1 MFKKVLLIA
10 VCMAFT
16 LVLTAQHRIEGRVL
30 DSNDQ
35 NPLPGANVVVK
46 GTFKGVFANYSGK
59 FSLSGLQPGR
69 HVLQISFL
77 GYESREVS
85 VEVPADEPIHVILER
100 SATLANEVV
109 VVGLRA
115 DGRTPATF
123 TNVSKEQI
131 SAKNL
136 GQDLPFL
143 LNLTPSLV
151 VTSDAGAGVGYTWM
165 NIRGSDHT
173 RINITLNGI
182 PMNDA
187 ESHGV
192 WWVNTPDLASSVEN
206 IQVQRGV
213 GLSTHGAGAFGA
225 TISMTT
231 LGLQENAH
239 AALENSFGS
248 FNTLKNTAVFG
259 TGLINQRWSFDGR
272 LSRIVSDGFID
283 RATSDLKSYYF
294 SGGYYGENT
303 IIRAVTFSGTE
314 TTYQAWNGVP
324 GHMLQTNRTY
334 NPSGRFTDNAGNI
347 QYYENETDNYQQD
360 HFQLHLSHAFNT
372 DFTANVSLFYTLG
385 RGYFEQYRESERFSR
400 YNLPNVVIGNDTITR
415 TDLIRQRWLDN
426 HFAGL
431 VYSLNHKPTQALAL
445 TLGGGF
451 NTYWGRHF
459 GQIIWAEHAQNIPK
473 GWYYYDNDAIK
484 RDFNSF
490 VKANYEITA
499 GLNLFADMQYRFI
512 DYTFEGPA
520 WVLGEISRID
530 QQAVFH
536 FFNPKVGLNWV
547 VNPQSTLYA
556 FAGIGNREPVRRD
569 FTESSP
575 ESRPKHETLRN
586 IELGYRFQGRRTM
599 FSVNAYLM
607 DYKNQ
612 LVLTGEINDV
622 GGFSRVNIADSYRAG
637 IELQGGLIFS
647 ERLKWQGNATFSRN
661 KIPYFVEHSDVF
673 DNTWEWIGTE
683 ERLYRNT
690 DIAFSPSII
699 AASLLTFE
707 PVNNLLISLNSKY
720 VGRQFIDNTQNTD
733 RMLDAFFVNDLRFN
747 FVFRPGFF
755 REVELIFQVN
765 NLLNEQYETNA
776 WIYKGVVGDQGL
788 ITIEDGYFPQ
798 AGRHFMAGLNLRF

>member
-1 MFKKVLLIA
+1 MIKKVLLAA

-16 LVLTAQHRIEGRVL
+16 LVLTGQHRIDGRVL
-30 DSNDQ
+30 DSTDQ
-35 NPLPGANVVVK
+35 SPLPGANIVVK
-46 GTFKGVFANYSGK
+46 GTFKGVFANYSGH
-59 FSLSGLQPGR
+59 FSITGLPPGE
-69 HVLQISFL
+69 HILQISFL
-77 GYESREVS
+77 GYQSREVS
-85 VEVPADEPIHVILER
+85 VDVPTDEPIQVILER

-173 RINITLNGI
+173 RVNITLNGI

-248 FNTLKNTAVFG
+248 FNTLKNTAIFG

-324 GHMLQTNRTY
+324 GHMLQSNRTY
-334 NPSGRFTDNAGNI
+334 NPSGRFTDNAGNTR
-347 QYYENETDNYQQD
+347 YYENETDNYQQD
-360 HFQLHLSHAFNT
+360 HFQLHMSHAFNP
-372 DFTANVSLFYTLG
+372 DFTANVSLFYTRG
-385 RGYFEQYRESERFSR
+385 RGYFEQYRESDRFSR

-431 VYSLNHKPTQALAL
+431 VYSLNHKPTESLAL

-520 WVLGEISRID
+520 WVLGQISRID

-547 VNPQSTLYA
+547 VNPQNTFYA

-586 IELGYRFQGRRTM
+586 IELGYRFQGRSTM
-599 FSVNAYLM
+599 FAVNAYLM

-637 IELQGGLIFS
+637 VELQGGLIFT

-673 DNTWEWIGTE
+673 DNTWEWTGTE
-683 ERLYRNT
+683 ARLYRNT

-707 PVNNLLISLNSKY
+707 PVNNLMISLNSKY

-733 RMLDAFFVNDLRFN
+733 RMLDAFFVNDIRFN

-765 NLLNEQYETNA
+765 NVLNEQYETNA

>member
-1 MFKKVLLIA
+1 MFKKVLLTA
-10 VCMAFT
+10 VCIAFPMFIFG
-16 LVLTAQHRIEGRVL
+16 QHQIGGRVI
-30 DSNDQ
+30 DSTDQ
-35 NPLPGANVVVK
+35 SPLPGANVVVK
-46 GTFKGVFANYSGK
+46 GTFKGVFASYSGH
-59 FSLSGLQPGR
+59 FSLSGLQPGTY
-69 HVLQISFL
+69 VLQISFL
-77 GYESREVS
+77 GYESRELSVQVPGEEQILVS
-85 VEVPADEPIHVILER
+85 LER

-165 NIRGSDHT
+165 NIRGSDNT
-173 RINITLNGI
+173 RVNITLNGI

-231 LGLQENAH
+231 LGLQEQAH

-248 FNTLKNTAVFG
+248 FNTLKNTATFG

-294 SGGYYGENT
+294 SGGYYGRNT

-324 GHMLQTNRTY
+324 GNMLETNRTY
-334 NPSGRFTDNAGNI
+334 NPSGRFTDNEGNVR
-347 QYYENETDNYQQD
+347 YYENETDNYQQD
-360 HFQLHLSHAFNT
+360 HFQLHLSHAFKP

-385 RGYFEQYRESERFSR
+385 RGYYEQYRESDRFSR
-400 YNLPNVVIGNDTITR
+400 YNLPDVVIGNQTISR
-415 TDLIRQRWLDN
+415 SDLIRQRWLDN
-426 HFAGL
+426 HFAGF
-431 VYSLNHKPTQALAL
+431 VYSLNHKPTQSLAL

-459 GQIIWAEHAQNIPK
+459 GQIIWAEFAQHIPK
-473 GWYYYDNDAIK
+473 DSYYYDNDAVK

-490 VKANYEITA
+490 VKSNYEITA
-499 GLNLFADMQYRFI
+499 GLNLFADMQYRYI
-512 DYTFEGPA
+512 DYRFEGPA
-520 WVLGEISRID
+520 WVLGEISLLD

-536 FFNPKVGLNWV
+536 FFNPKIGLNWA
-547 VNPQSTLYA
+547 VNPQSTIY
-556 FAGIGNREPVRRD
+556 FFGGIGNREPVRRD

-586 IELGYRFQGRRTM
+586 LELGYRFQGRRTK
-599 FSVNAYLM
+599 FAVNAYLM

-622 GGFSRVNIADSYRAG
+622 GGFSRVNIAESYRAG

-647 ERLKWQGNATFSRN
+647 ERWKWQGNATFSRN
-661 KIPYFVEHSDVF
+661 KIPHFVEYSDVY
-673 DNTWEWIGTE
+673 DNNWEWTGTE
-683 ERLYRNT
+683 ARSYRNT

-707 PVNNLLISLNSKY
+707 PVHNLLISLNSKY
-720 VGRQFIDNTQNTD
+720 VGRQFIDNTRNTD

-747 FVFRPGFF
+747 YVFRPGFF
-755 REVELIFQVN
+755 REVELVLQVN
-765 NLLNEQYETNA
+765 NLLNENYETNA
-776 WIYKGVVGDQGL
+776 WIYKGIVGDQGL